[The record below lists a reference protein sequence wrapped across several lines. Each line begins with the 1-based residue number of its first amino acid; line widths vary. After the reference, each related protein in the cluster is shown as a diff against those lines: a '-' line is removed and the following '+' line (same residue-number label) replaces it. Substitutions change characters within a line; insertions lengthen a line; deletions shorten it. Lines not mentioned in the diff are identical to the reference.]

1 MIGNFANQGVKAF
14 GGRTRVPNDNVARLM
29 YYLSCVDTVINYNG
43 IDKLT
48 DYQNY
53 ESLTRDDLVE
63 LFQLVLIFNPK
74 IFVDAGIFI
83 IDDELLPYD
92 LDNQFYQI
100 TDERIG
106 LYINDQIAIGGRTVK
121 VLKVMACNEDW
132 LMRNYFT
139 PWENLFELA
148 EHYHGSD
155 PKKSYHPPQPPV
167 NHTYKPPTG
176 EPKNKNLEKSVK
188 APIEPYKPRHESDS
202 CCILI

>member
-1 MIGNFANQGVKAF
+1 MYGNFANQGVEAI
-14 GGRTRVPNDNVARLM
+14 GGRTSVPNNDVAKLM

-43 IDKLT
+43 IDKLS

-53 ESLTRDDLVE
+53 NSLTKDDLVE
-63 LFQLVLIFNPK
+63 LFKLVLIFNPK

-148 EHYHGSD
+148 EQYHGSD
-155 PKKSYHPPQPPV
+155 LKKSYHPPNPPV
-167 NHTYKPPTG
+167 KPTYNPPIRKKTI
-176 EPKNKNLEKSVK
+176 KKSVNS
-188 APIEPYKPRHESDS
+188 PPEPYIPRHKSE
-202 CCILI
+202 CCCLLF

>member
-1 MIGNFANQGVKAF
+1 MYGNFANQGVEAI
-14 GGRTRVPNDNVARLM
+14 GGRTSVPNNDVAKLM

-43 IDKLT
+43 IDKLS

-53 ESLTRDDLVE
+53 NSLTKDDLVE
-63 LFQLVLIFNPK
+63 LFKLVLIFNPK

-121 VLKVMACNEDW
+121 VLKVMVCDENW
-132 LMRNYFT
+132 LLRNYFT
-139 PWENLFELA
+139 PWKNIFEMA
-148 EHYHGSD
+148 DRMEQYRTVQVPAPPP
-155 PKKSYHPPQPPV
+155 PKVIFVPVEKERESEPPAR
-167 NHTYKPPTG
+167 KK
-176 EPKNKNLEKSVK
+176 KND
-188 APIEPYKPRHESDS
+188 IG
-202 CCILI
+202 CGCILF